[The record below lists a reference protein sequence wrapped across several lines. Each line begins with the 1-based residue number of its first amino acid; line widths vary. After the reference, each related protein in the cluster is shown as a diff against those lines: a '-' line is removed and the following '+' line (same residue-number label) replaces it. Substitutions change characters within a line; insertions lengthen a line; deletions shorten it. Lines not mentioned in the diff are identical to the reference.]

1 MTSVFY
7 LDEQDYVKKVGLDAT
22 MHIRFLRMVVHFL
35 TLLSLVICPILLTLH
50 WTSATVSLDHA
61 DIADEFTSLAKNE
74 SSVSEVS
81 VDHFRSNSTLYY
93 LSIANIPNKKP
104 VVWVHV
110 FFIFTISLVW
120 LWLLFVNHIH
130 HIDLLQ
136 QQPEENRLH
145 QRSVLITHVPPNLRN
160 TTSLQQHFDR
170 AQIGT
175 VQNVT
180 LVSNTAIKLV
190 ETILKKR
197 RKHIDKL
204 EILLIGMVSNGIVD
218 WYSFIS
224 QIKQKP
230 GVDKIKMLL
239 QELEVMDK
247 EIFRL
252 RDVNRSPEY
261 YMPTGTAFVTF
272 KQVAFFFLLLF

>member
-1 MTSVFY
+1 
-7 LDEQDYVKKVGLDAT
+7 

-35 TLLSLVICPILLTLH
+35 TLLSLIACPILLGLH
-50 WTSATVSLDHA
+50 WTSATVSLDHS

-93 LSIANIPNKKP
+93 LSIANIPNKKS

-136 QQPEENRLH
+136 QQPTGNLLH

-160 TTSLQQHFDR
+160 TLSLQQHFDR

-175 VQNVT
+175 VQKVT

-204 EILLIGMVSNGIVD
+204 EILLIGMVSNQIVD
-218 WYSFIS
+218 WYSLIS

-230 GVDKIKMLL
+230 GVEKIKMLL
-239 QELEVMDK
+239 LELEAMDK
-247 EIFRL
+247 EIYRL

-272 KQVAFFFLLLF
+272 KYLFFFIFLVSMLIFLS